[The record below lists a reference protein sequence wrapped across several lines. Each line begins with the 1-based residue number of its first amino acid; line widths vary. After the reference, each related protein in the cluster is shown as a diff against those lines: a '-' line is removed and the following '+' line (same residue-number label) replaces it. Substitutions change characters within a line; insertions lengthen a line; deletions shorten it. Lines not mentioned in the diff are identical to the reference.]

1 MNSLP
6 RDAASLIPVEP
17 EQIRMSIRA
26 VAFDLDYTL
35 AVPERDRETLL
46 AEAVEQADA
55 PPISRSDYVQA
66 HRQHLTTETRAPIFA
81 DLLDGDASDADPEQ
95 LATAYREAVTS
106 ALVPV
111 DDVEPFLRS
120 LREEYRLGL
129 LTNGPVRAQ
138 RSKIEFLGWEPLFDT
153 TLVTGELDAGKPD
166 TAAFEALLSEL
177 GTAPAE
183 TVFVGDTP
191 GEDIVG
197 ANAAGIHTVQVLYDD
212 GPQRDASADATV
224 ERDRLTPELPGVIAG
239 L

>member
-1 MNSLP
+1 
-6 RDAASLIPVEP
+6 
-17 EQIRMSIRA
+17 MSIRA

-95 LATAYREAVTS
+95 LATAYREAVTN

-197 ANAAGIHTVQVLYDD
+197 ANEAGIHTVQVLYDD

-224 ERDRLTPELPGVIAG
+224 ERDRLMPELPGVIAG

>member
-1 MNSLP
+1 MERKRSL
-6 RDAASLIPVEP
+6 
-17 EQIRMSIRA
+17 MSIRA

-35 AVPERDRETLL
+35 AVPDRDRETLL

-81 DLLDGDASDADPEQ
+81 DLLESHASDADPEQ
-95 LATAYREAVTS
+95 LATAYREAVTN

-111 DDVEPFLRS
+111 DDVESLLGDLRD
-120 LREEYRLGL
+120 EYRLGL

-166 TAAFEALLSEL
+166 SAAFEALLAEL

-191 GEDIVG
+191 DEDIVG
-197 ANAAGIHTVQVLYDD
+197 ANAVGIHTVQVLYDG
-212 GPQRDASADATV
+212 GPQRDGSADATV
-224 ERDRLTPELPGVIAG
+224 ERDRLAAELPAVIAE